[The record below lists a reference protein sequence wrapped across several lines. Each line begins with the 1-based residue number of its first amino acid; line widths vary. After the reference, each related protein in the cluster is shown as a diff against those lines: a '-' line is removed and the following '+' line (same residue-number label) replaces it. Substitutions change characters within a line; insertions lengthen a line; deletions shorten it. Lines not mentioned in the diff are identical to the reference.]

1 MLLAFESSI
10 HSPKIQPLNES
21 KRAIDDDGAMT
32 VTPTLSLTEAQ
43 PRVSSV
49 SRMPMARQP
58 GHSETEQK
66 WVRRL
71 DTLLGCWLYG
81 LMPVTVF
88 ASV

>member
-1 MLLAFESSI
+1 MLLASESFI

-21 KRAIDDDGAMT
+21 KQAIDDDVAMT
-32 VTPTLSLTEAQ
+32 ITPTLSLIEAQ

-58 GHSETEQK
+58 GNSDTEQK

-71 DTLLGCWLYG
+71 DTLFGC
-81 LMPVTVF
+81 
-88 ASV
+88 